1 MSIGAAIFGIA
12 GLICIGLVIA
22 KLFYNKVKKSA
33 VEATTP
39 KESNN
44 DNAVTP
50 LMIGGRHRRRRR
62 QRLRRS

>member
-22 KLFYNKVKKSA
+22 KLFYNKVKNSA
-33 VEATTP
+33 AT
-39 KESNN
+39 KETK
-44 DNAVTP
+44 DNAVLEQNMTP